1 MRRNA
6 NYGNF
11 AGKRR
16 QMQDDPTYLTTDEA
30 AGYLRLKERKL
41 YELVANGAVPCT
53 KVSGKWLFPRAALD
67 RWLEAGLARP
77 EGMQPVNPPP
87 IIGGSQD
94 SLLEVAVR
102 DSGCGLALLAEG
114 SQAGL
119 DRLLRGEV
127 SIAAIHLHATP
138 DDDEANLAAIRAEP
152 SLFDAVVIGFARREQ
167 GLLVAPG
174 NPLRLMG
181 VAAAIEKRA
190 RFVRRQQGA
199 GAQLLLMSLIAREA
213 VPIGRM
219 VVADGICATGQDLA
233 LAIRTGRADCGIAP
247 RAIATA
253 FGLDFLPLVW
263 EHVDLVMRRRTY
275 FEPATQ
281 SLLTWM
287 RGPSMAARARE
298 LGGYDLAKSGEVRL
312 NR

>member
-1 MRRNA
+1 
-6 NYGNF
+6 
-11 AGKRR
+11 
-16 QMQDDPTYLTTDEA
+16 MQDRIYLTTEEA
-30 AGYLRLKERKL
+30 AAYLRLKERKL
-41 YELVANGAVPCT
+41 YELVAHSAVPCT

-77 EGMQPVNPPP
+77 EGMQPANPPP

-119 DRLLRGEV
+119 DRLTHGEV
-127 SIAAIHLHATP
+127 AIAAIHLHATP
-138 DDDEANLAAIRAEP
+138 DDDAANPDAIRAEP
-152 SLFDAVVIGFARREQ
+152 GLFDAVVIGFARREQ
-167 GLLVAPG
+167 GLLTAPR
-174 NPLRLMG
+174 NPLALAGLASAVGM
-181 VAAAIEKRA
+181 RA
-190 RFVRRQQGA
+190 RFARRQQGA
-199 GAQLLLMSLIAREA
+199 GAQLLLTSLMARDG
-213 VPIGRM
+213 ITDGHM
-219 VVADGICATGQDLA
+219 VMAEGICATGQDLA
-233 LAIRTGRADCGIAP
+233 LAIRTGRADCGIAS
-247 RAIATA
+247 RAIAAA

-281 SLLTWM
+281 TLLAWM
-287 RGPSMAARARE
+287 RRPDMAARARE
-298 LGGYDLAKSGEVRL
+298 LGGYDLAQSGEVRL